1 MGTDKRN
8 LGRALGAMLATENN
22 EKIISTLKNE
32 IETLKKENA
41 YLKDFILEIELVI
54 KKAKEKGF
62 DKEL

>member
-1 MGTDKRN
+1 MGTDKRT